1 MKQLSNWRK
10 EIRTIPNLLSLFRV
24 VLLPFYL
31 YLVAQHSF
39 YLAGVIIAI
48 SGLTDFLDGFIA
60 RRFNQ
65 ITELGKILD
74 PVADKLTQLFLIL
87 SMAWQRPLIWLV
99 SGLFIVKESFM
110 LLAGIIG
117 LRYHV
122 KLDGAK
128 WYGKLATAVI
138 YAGMAI
144 LLLFPDLTGRWVN
157 WIFGVITYC
166 LAQSFVLYIGT
177 YRKLLKSVDD

>member
-87 SMAWQRPLIWLV
+87 SMAWQRPLIFLV
-99 SGLFIVKESFM
+99 LGLFIVKEGFM
-110 LLAGIIG
+110 LVAGIVG
-117 LRYHV
+117 LRHHV
-122 KLDGAK
+122 KLCKMVWKTSDRCYICRNGNFVALSSTN
-128 WYGKLATAVI
+128 WQMGKLDI
-138 YAGMAI
+138 WCDH
-144 LLLFPDLTGRWVN
+144 LLFVTIICIV
-157 WIFGVITYC
+157 
-166 LAQSFVLYIGT
+166 
-177 YRKLLKSVDD
+177 YRYLPKIVKISR

>member
-60 RRFNQ
+60 RRYGMV
-65 ITELGKILD
+65 TDLGKVLD
-74 PVADKLTQLFLIL
+74 PVADKLTQ
-87 SMAWQRPLIWLV
+87 V
-99 SGLFIVKESFM
+99 
-110 LLAGIIG
+110 
-117 LRYHV
+117 
-122 KLDGAK
+122 
-128 WYGKLATAVI
+128 T
-138 YAGMAI
+138 I
-144 LLLFPDLTGRWVN
+144 LLCLSIRFPLFCFLFN
-157 WIFGVITYC
+157 YLSIYFYF
-166 LAQSFVLYIGT
+166 Q
-177 YRKLLKSVDD
+177 

>member
-99 SGLFIVKESFM
+99 LGLSLIH
-110 LLAGIIG
+110 I
-117 LRYHV
+117 
-122 KLDGAK
+122 
-128 WYGKLATAVI
+128 
-138 YAGMAI
+138 
-144 LLLFPDLTGRWVN
+144 
-157 WIFGVITYC
+157 
-166 LAQSFVLYIGT
+166 
-177 YRKLLKSVDD
+177 

>member
-1 MKQLSNWRK
+1 MKITSNWRK
-10 EIRTIPNLLSLFRV
+10 EIRTIPNLLSLFRII
-24 VLLPFYL
+24 LLPVYL
-31 YLVAQHSF
+31 YFVGQHSF
-39 YLAGVIIAI
+39 YLAGLIIAV

-99 SGLFIVKESFM
+99 LGLFIVKEGFM
-110 LLAGIIG
+110 LIAGIMG
-117 LRYHV
+117 LKRQV

-138 YAGMAI
+138 YAGMVV
-144 LLLFPDLTGRWVN
+144 LLLFPHLGRGWVN
-157 WIFGVITYC
+157 GLFIVITYC
-166 LAQSFVLYIGT
+166 LIQSFVLYIGT
-177 YRKLLKSVDD
+177 YWKLLK

>member
-1 MKQLSNWRK
+1 
-10 EIRTIPNLLSLFRV
+10 
-24 VLLPFYL
+24 
-31 YLVAQHSF
+31 
-39 YLAGVIIAI
+39 
-48 SGLTDFLDGFIA
+48 
-60 RRFNQ
+60 
-65 ITELGKILD
+65 
-74 PVADKLTQLFLIL
+74 
-87 SMAWQRPLIWLV
+87 
-99 SGLFIVKESFM
+99 M

-166 LAQSFVLYIGT
+166 LAHSFVLYIGT

>member
-24 VLLPFYL
+24 VVLPFYL

-65 ITELGKILD
+65 ITKLGKILD

-87 SMAWQRPLIWLV
+87 SMA
-99 SGLFIVKESFM
+99 
-110 LLAGIIG
+110 
-117 LRYHV
+117 
-122 KLDGAK
+122 
-128 WYGKLATAVI
+128 
-138 YAGMAI
+138 
-144 LLLFPDLTGRWVN
+144 
-157 WIFGVITYC
+157 
-166 LAQSFVLYIGT
+166 
-177 YRKLLKSVDD
+177 